1 VSATTSLNWQ
11 VFSIE
16 QDIPVCY
23 HEKVGRSEHDSAN
36 RAETV
41 VVAHHHRLVCEG
53 IAKVLQE
60 AGFHVVGQADT
71 EDSLVE
77 LAVEHKPDIL
87 LVDWEVSEA
96 VPDTVRVLNER
107 LPHMAM
113 VVLTH
118 PHSTEAFLP
127 ILQAG
132 ATGYL
137 SVNLS
142 SQEFVQALRM
152 LAKGDIVVSREMANG
167 VKVELA
173 ADQASKS
180 KDDVS
185 GREREVLQLVCQG
198 ATNREIAER
207 LIVSEHT
214 VKVHLRNIL
223 GKLNLRNRQ
232 QIAAY
237 AVQEGLVTD
246 IRSENAW

>member
-1 VSATTSLNWQ
+1 MGSS
-11 VFSIE
+11 
-16 QDIPVCY
+16 Y
-23 HEKVGRSEHDSAN
+23 HDSPKH
-36 RAETV
+36 AETI

-53 IAKVLQE
+53 IARILQE
-60 AGFHVVGQADT
+60 AGFRVVGQADS
-71 EDSLVE
+71 EQSLFQQT
-77 LAVEHKPDIL
+77 VEHDPDIL

-96 VPDTVRVLNER
+96 VSDTVRELTEK
-107 LPHMAM
+107 LPHMAV
-113 VVLTH
+113 VVLTR

-132 ATGYL
+132 ARGYL

-142 SQEFVQALRM
+142 SQEFVQALSM
-152 LAKGDIVVSREMANG
+152 LAKGDIVVSQEMANG
-167 VKVELA
+167 IKVELA
-173 ADQASKS
+173 AEQASKS

-246 IRSENAW
+246 IRSEDS